1 MLRFTKT
8 EAPRPVASGLRSFR
22 PLMWM
27 AFVVFIGIIALSQVN
42 LGPEGNGPADEDVP
56 PMAHQTLQEP
66 LLRMS
71 SNDRVGQNVS
81 SEDGASDAEDP
92 MSPEAGATVEDTE
105 DEASDIVGVP
115 TWPREELDEVK
126 DHSLSTDN
134 SKLLF
139 EFLGTLSEI
148 PNSEIIRE
156 LQRQGRD
163 FPIGY
168 SQLYRQ
174 PAQYRGELVKIEG
187 LALAVFPKTAPK
199 NDFGV
204 DRYYEIWVLAADKK
218 NVYWLNVTE
227 LPEGFPVSPV
237 DEADPTNYERIS
249 ENISAVA
256 LFFRVGVYSGQEG
269 YEKAPVLAARTF
281 TWVKEPPPAESPLG
295 GGPTLAYLPYI
306 VGGTLLLA
314 VIATA
319 VVFVRSAQQ
328 AKAEHEHRLKK
339 ASVAGLDRT
348 IEMAGTRSTEESLAE
363 LERTQPDETPP
374 WKSMADGDGHEADP
388 S

>member
-1 MLRFTKT
+1 
-8 EAPRPVASGLRSFR
+8 
-22 PLMWM
+22 M
-27 AFVVFIGIIALSQVN
+27 AFVVFVGIIALSQVN
-42 LGPEGNGPADEDVP
+42 LGPEGNAPADQAVP
-56 PMAHQTLQEP
+56 PMAPQTLREP
-66 LLRMS
+66 LMRMS
-71 SNDRVGQNVS
+71 SNDRNEQNTAAN
-81 SEDGASDAEDP
+81 DDATDAEDP
-92 MSPEAGATVEDTE
+92 MSPVAGETVEVGE

-134 SKLLF
+134 SHLLF

-187 LALAVFPKTAPK
+187 LALAVFPKTAPA

-237 DEADPTNYERIS
+237 DEADPTKYDRIS

-281 TWVKEPPPAESPLG
+281 TWVQEPPPAESPLG
-295 GGPTLAYLPYI
+295 GGPAIAYLPYI
-306 VGGTLLLA
+306 VAGTLLLA
-314 VIATA
+314 IMATGI
-319 VVFVRSAQQ
+319 VFMRSAHQ
-328 AKAEHEHRLKK
+328 AKAEHEQRLKK

-348 IEMAGTRSTEESLAE
+348 IELAGTRSPEESLAE

-374 WKSMADGDGHEADP
+374 WKSMADGDGPEADP